1 MKLAIIGSRGFNDIN
16 LLNETLN
23 PLIFQIELVVSG
35 GAKGADKMGEEWAK
49 RHGIDTLI
57 FQAEWNKYGKSA
69 GFIRNED
76 IIKNA
81 DYVIAFWD
89 QKSKGTLHSINLA
102 KELKK
107 PIRII
112 TF

>member
-1 MKLAIIGSRGFNDIN
+1 MKLAIIGSRGFNDID

-35 GAKGADKMGEEWAK
+35 GAKGADKMGEQWAE

-57 FQAEWNKYGKSA
+57 FLPEWDKYGKSA